1 MDRLLKI
8 DDYIEVHMSK
18 KAFIYCPT
26 LSVEGKVTA
35 MMDMTLYTRFIL
47 EME

>member
-1 MDRLLKI
+1 MNRLLKI

-18 KAFIYCPT
+18 KR
-26 LSVEGKVTA
+26 LSFSALLSMYDVTA
-35 MMDMTLYTRFIL
+35 VMDMTLYTRFIL